1 MLSFAGSKSDY
12 DEEKWIGITRCTWKK
27 MSDDAHEFVLAGHTT
42 LLPPLIG
49 LIHKA
54 LE

>member
-1 MLSFAGSKSDY
+1 MMKRNGFGLFAVR
-12 DEEKWIGITRCTWKK
+12 EK
-27 MSDDAHEFVLAGHTT
+27 MSDEAYEFVLAGHTT

>member
-1 MLSFAGSKSDY
+1 MFSFAGSKPDY
-12 DEEKWIGITRCTWKK
+12 DEEKWIGIIRHTWQK

>member
-1 MLSFAGSKSDY
+1 MDLDY
-12 DEEKWIGITRCTWKK
+12 SLYVKK